1 MTENQ
6 EPTIEANKTQSP
18 SNANP
23 ATLPTESGGAAT
35 KPGSTSTTELKD
47 SKHGGE
53 LIVPFGGPAPSVKDT
68 KNAWPARWILSVPL
82 YLAGLFLLLVTN
94 VVLTTRPGVVTRDSK
109 QFTDAMGQVW
119 YPLVLAKQ
127 NTPRAAKRFVNRV
140 RYLAMRQ
147 RVQRDKAT
155 WWERTLFP
163 QRLVSPKRSQDATRI
178 PEPVLVA
185 MAALEQMDPE
195 WIYDDKEFQE
205 VLNGS
210 ALPPLA
216 AAARNHQ

>member
-1 MTENQ
+1 M
-6 EPTIEANKTQSP
+6 
-18 SNANP
+18 
-23 ATLPTESGGAAT
+23 
-35 KPGSTSTTELKD
+35 
-47 SKHGGE
+47 
-53 LIVPFGGPAPSVKDT
+53 
-68 KNAWPARWILSVPL
+68 LSVPL
-82 YLAGLFLLLVTN
+82 YLAALFLLLVTN

-147 RVQRDKAT
+147 RVQRSKAT
-155 WWERTLFP
+155 LWERTLFP
-163 QRLVSPKRSQDATRI
+163 QRLVSPKRSQDAARI

-185 MAALEQMDPE
+185 MAALEQMEPE
-195 WIYDDKEFQE
+195 WIYDEKEFQK
-205 VLNGS
+205 VLDGT

-216 AAARNHQ
+216 ADARNRHKQLFAGSKNSQWSCLAQFRKTFLTIWPRVAPEDTEDEATMAATG